1 MAQKKSGYFKI
12 AQLSD
17 PHIGNTEDLVQG
29 IDVRENFK
37 LALKEIIK
45 EKCDLLVLSGDLA
58 DNAEIGSYEFIA
70 KEMSSYTLPWC
81 FIAGNH
87 DDLGEMDKIFGI
99 AKDFKEGEYYYKKEI
114 ANNTILFLDSSSN
127 RISSKQLEWFE
138 AEAQKIEKNFM
149 LFMHHPPC
157 KAGHR
162 FMDAKYALEN
172 IEEVQLSFNKIDH
185 LKFIFCGHYHS
196 SLEAGFGNKK
206 VFICPSSQMIIDEFT
221 PYFCLKSSNPAWRI
235 IECYSGELETKVH
248 LF

>member
-37 LALKEIIK
+37 LALKEIKK

-70 KEMSSYTLPWC
+70 KEMNSYTLPWC

-87 DDLGEMDKIFGI
+87 DDLGEMDRIFGI

-114 ANNTILFLDSSSN
+114 LNIPVFFLDSSSN
-127 RISSKQLEWFE
+127 RVSSKQLEWFE
-138 AEAQKIEKNFM
+138 TEAKKINEDFL

-157 KAGHR
+157 LAGHR

-172 IEEVQLSFNKIDH
+172 IDEVQHSFNKFDH
-185 LKFIFCGHYHS
+185 LKHIFCGHYHS
-196 SLEAGFGNKK
+196 SLESGFGNKR
-206 VFICPSSQMIIDEFT
+206 VFVCPSSQMIIDEFT
-221 PYFCLKSSNPAWRI
+221 PYFCLKSSNPSWRI
-235 IECYSGELETKVH
+235 IEWRSGVLETKVY
-248 LF
+248 LV

>member
-1 MAQKKSGYFKI
+1 MKIKKNENIKI
-12 AQLSD
+12 GQISD
-17 PHIGNTEDLVQG
+17 PHIGNNEDLVQG

-37 LALKEIIK
+37 IALKEMIK
-45 EKCDLLVLSGDLA
+45 EKLDLLVLSGDLA
-58 DNAEIGSYEFIA
+58 DNGEIGSYEFIA
-70 KEMSSYTLPWC
+70 KEMKCYKRPWC

-87 DDLGEMDKIFGI
+87 DDLSKMDEIFAI
-99 AKDFKEGEYYYKKEI
+99 ASEFKDGEYYYKKEI
-114 ANNTILFLDSSSN
+114 LNIPLLFLDSSSN
-127 RISSKQLEWFE
+127 RVSSKQLEWFE
-138 AEAQKIEKNFM
+138 IEAQKIEKNFM

-172 IEEVQLSFNKIDH
+172 IEEVQRSFNKFDH

-235 IECYSGELETKVH
+235 IECYSGQLETKVY
-248 LF
+248 LA